1 MISQFLKL
9 PGYWI
14 DGENRDAASNTYLF
28 LEFAIGAFNEEAVA
42 QRAFESCYSRFVRDK
57 SAARSQRVARVDDLK
72 RLIFSKAFV
81 FALDE
86 LRQLLDVMTK
96 ECELS
101 EAAETM
107 CREFL
112 EEYEVVRGS
121 GIRCTMSRTA
131 SEGEAPTGGALK
143 HPFSRWRSQPIGVS
157 GQQRSAIV
165 WRRFRSRAKSR
176 TRCGIDC
183 SISIWTFPWLGP
195 GNLRVERRG

>member
-1 MISQFLKL
+1 MSQFLKL

-28 LEFAIGAFNEEAVA
+28 LEFAIGAFNEAVVA

-112 EEYEVVRGS
+112 EEYEVVRRVRNSLHHVEDRVRGR
-121 GIRCTMSRTA
+121 GPYGRRLETPIL
-131 SEGEAPTGGALK
+131 ALA
-143 HPFSRWRSQPIGVS
+143 VTTN
-157 GQQRSAIV
+157 
-165 WRRFRSRAKSR
+165 RRFGATTERNCLEEIPITSEFLNEVRNR
-176 TRCGIDC
+176 LLDL
-183 SISIWTFPWLGP
+183 IWTFPWLGP